1 MPDNPR
7 SQIRIPPRIREF
19 PERIKRKLNRIA
31 AKRGYCQALHE
42 DFPALFP
49 EGVAIEEVA
58 TGFRFTE
65 GPVWFAD
72 EGFLLFSDI
81 PGNKIFRLV
90 PRRNAIEVYREP
102 SGHSNGLTR
111 DEAGRLIACEHSN
124 RRLTRTEHD
133 GSITVLVDSYQG
145 KRLNSPND
153 VVVTKEGAIY
163 FTDPPY
169 GIEPHEQ
176 ELPFQGIYRLDPASG
191 EVTLVSDDLDRPNG
205 LAFSPDEKTLYVTDS
220 SARCHLKAFSV
231 QNDGALA
238 NGRIFC
244 PMKIRA
250 SGSPDGVK
258 TDSLGRIFCTG
269 PGGVWVFNPEGTLLG
284 RMVLPEIAAN
294 CAWGDD
300 DLCSLYITAET
311 SLYRVRA
318 NIPGIPVPK
327 S

>member
-1 MPDNPR
+1 MKGSRKNMLPN
-7 SQIRIPPRIREF
+7 
-19 PERIKRKLNRIA
+19 RIKRKLNKMAIG
-31 AKRGYCQALHE
+31 RGYCKALHE

-49 EGVAIEEVA
+49 EDVAIEKVA

-65 GPVWFAD
+65 GPLWFS
-72 EGFLLFSDI
+72 EQGFLLFSDI
-81 PGNKIFRLV
+81 PGNKILRFI
-90 PRRNAIEVYREP
+90 PQGNAIEVYREP
-102 SGHSNGLTR
+102 TGNSNGLTR
-111 DEAGRLIACEHSN
+111 DIEGRLITCEHSH

-153 VVVTKEGAIY
+153 VAVTEEGIVY

-169 GIEPHEQ
+169 GIEPQEQ
-176 ELPFQGIYRLDPASG
+176 ELPFQGIYRLDPESG
-191 EVTLVSDDLDRPNG
+191 EVTLLNDDMDRPNG
-205 LAFSPDEKTLYVTDS
+205 LVFSPDEKTLYVTDS

-231 QNDGALA
+231 QSDGSLA
-238 NGRIFC
+238 NGMIFC

-250 SGSPDGVK
+250 FGSPDGVK

-269 PGGVWVFNPEGTLLG
+269 PGGVWVLNAEGTLLG
-284 RMVLPEIAAN
+284 RIVLPEIAAN

-311 SLYRVRA
+311 SLYRVRV
-318 NIPGIPVPK
+318 NVPGIPIPK